1 MSSYANLN
9 KHRMP
14 MDILPHL
21 RKIHR
26 INSTVFT
33 LIFLFISVT
42 GILLGWKKH
51 SGGLIQARTYEGTS
65 ADLKDW
71 LPLDSLYRVA
81 CRVVHDSISPDMSL
95 ELERIDIRKDKGVVK
110 FIFTDHYTGLQVD
123 GATARLL
130 HIEKRRSDLIENIH
144 DGSIIDRW
152 LGIKSGTFKLC
163 YTALAGLSLMTFS
176 ITGFFLW
183 YLPKRRKRRRKTA
196 GTTQMT
202 G

>member
-1 MSSYANLN
+1 
-9 KHRMP
+9 

-163 YTALAGLSLMTFS
+163 YTSLAGLSLMTFS